1 VFEIVQILYWLA
13 LATWFGSVL
22 FVAVTA
28 PVIMRAVR
36 EANPVMTSVLSVNL
50 EGQHATLLGG
60 SIIGSIVSLLVRVE
74 LACAAALV
82 ASVIGHWA
90 LLPREGTTLLMN
102 LVRAA
107 LLLAAIGLLVY
118 RWRVAWPRLWHAR
131 QEYLDHA
138 DEPDV
143 ANPALD
149 RFEHHQ
155 REIATV
161 LFVNLT
167 VLLGLILFSANIRA
181 AILIPAG

>member
-1 VFEIVQILYWLA
+1 MFEVVQILYWLA
-13 LATWFGSVL
+13 LSTWFGCVL

-74 LACAAALV
+74 LACAAALLAAAV
-82 ASVIGHWA
+82 GHWA
-90 LLPREGTTLLMN
+90 LLPREGISLRMN
-102 LVRAA
+102 LIRTA
-107 LLLAAIGLLVY
+107 LLLAGTGLLVY
-118 RWRVAWPRLWHAR
+118 RWRVAWPRLWRTR

-138 DEPDV
+138 DEPEV

-149 RFEHHQ
+149 RFEQHQ
-155 REIATV
+155 REIVTV
-161 LFVNLT
+161 LLILLG
-167 VLLGLILFSANIRA
+167 VLLGLILFSANMRA